1 VLLFLLVTIP
11 VMLRH
16 EMWRD
21 ELQAWLLARDA
32 VSLRDL
38 FHQLRYEGHPALWYL
53 ILRPVTAFS
62 RDPGWI
68 QWLSLAAGALSVYV
82 FARFAPFSRVVRVLF
97 AFGYFVVYG
106 YTIVARSYALEMLL
120 LLVLC
125 AAIASRRSRFVVG
138 LLLILIANTS
148 VYGGIMAIAMVGG
161 FVAEALWDGRASH
174 TVARRLRGAS
184 VVVLAGIAGVTL
196 LVLQVRRPADAP
208 FSGNGPGVQALLHH
222 PAPRASREPFL
233 ERLTPVWRAYVPVPP
248 VDDVGRLWQGDFLL
262 NRTPRALPVTVT
274 LAAVMLAV
282 AVAVLRRSVVALVF
296 YLLATVGV
304 LLFSLLIY
312 TGTLYHHG
320 HFFLALV
327 MALWLAA
334 SRRGGTGV
342 ESPSISPASSPD
354 RGGRT
359 GRRVLALLD
368 GHAQLL
374 FGVLLAVQVVGGAFR
389 LVGDWRLPF
398 STGEAAA
405 TYMQAHGLR
414 DSAIAVYPGFQAATI
429 AGYLG
434 RPLYQVDRRV
444 SATYSP
450 LYLRTETMDDAA
462 VLAALRSCC
471 LAQDRG
477 AILVMNRA
485 LLASDRSMEIRELAR
500 FPEAM
505 VSSERFYVY
514 HVRSLR

>member
-1 VLLFLLVTIP
+1 
-11 VMLRH
+11 
-16 EMWRD
+16 
-21 ELQAWLLARDA
+21 
-32 VSLRDL
+32 
-38 FHQLRYEGHPALWYL
+38 
-53 ILRPVTAFS
+53 
-62 RDPGWI
+62 
-68 QWLSLAAGALSVYV
+68 
-82 FARFAPFSRVVRVLF
+82 
-97 AFGYFVVYG
+97 
-106 YTIVARSYALEMLL
+106 
-120 LLVLC
+120 
-125 AAIASRRSRFVVG
+125 
-138 LLLILIANTS
+138 
-148 VYGGIMAIAMVGG
+148 
-161 FVAEALWDGRASH
+161 
-174 TVARRLRGAS
+174 
-184 VVVLAGIAGVTL
+184 
-196 LVLQVRRPADAP
+196 
-208 FSGNGPGVQALLHH
+208 VQALLHH

-274 LAAVMLAV
+274 LSAVMLAV

-342 ESPSISPASSPD
+342 GSPAISPAISPASLPD
-354 RGGRT
+354 RGGGT

-368 GHAQLL
+368 DHAQLL

-405 TYMQAHGLR
+405 IYMQAHGLR
-414 DSAIAVYPGFQAATI
+414 DSTIAVYPGFQAATI